1 MISRIYPWL
10 YLGNCASGSSHDTLR
25 HLSINTIVNVHE
37 EHKNSIVTDIN
48 GFQIPLIEAP
58 GNKWRTVVQILD
70 LLHNIRTRGSVLVH
84 CCGAVSRSPFVVLCY
99 MVVKE
104 KMTIDQASRKLSHLH
119 PTTNINPH
127 LIELLQK
134 NEASTRP

>member
-1 MISRIYPWL
+1 MISKIYPWL
-10 YLGNCASGSSHDTLR
+10 YLGNCTSGSSHVALR

-37 EHKNSIVTDIN
+37 EHKNSIVTDIK

-58 GNKWRTVVQILD
+58 GNEWGTVVKILD
-70 LLHNIRTRGSVLVH
+70 LLQNNRTRGSVLLH

-99 MVVKE
+99 MVIKE
-104 KMTIDQASRKLSHLH
+104 KMTIDQASRKLSYLH

-127 LIELLQK
+127 LIELLK
-134 NEASTRP
+134 KIEASTRP